1 MNTLE
6 SNPLESNPWR
16 TTPAHRLAVVL
27 MPFAGGYFL
36 SYLYRSVNAVIA
48 PDLTAELGLAATD
61 LGLLTA
67 AYFFAFAAFQ
77 IPLGVLLDRFGPRR
91 VQATLL
97 LAAASGAFLFSVGGD
112 RVTLIAARALIG
124 LGVCGGLMS
133 SLKAFVQWFPR
144 ERLPLVNGVFMS
156 FGGLGALAAT
166 VPVEWAV
173 QAGGWRTVF
182 AFLGV
187 FTIAAA
193 LCIFLIVPEPEP
205 AASPAAGK
213 GPPALL
219 GDGLGRIFRDPYFW
233 RLAPVGA
240 MCMASGMALQGLWAG
255 PWLRDVALLPR
266 AEVAHHL
273 LVLAVFL
280 TLGFPL
286 GGALADRLVRRG
298 VALARVYLGVVIAYL
313 AVLIVLAL
321 QIGAASYWPWAA
333 FGLVSNGT
341 VLAYAMLSQHFPAHV
356 FGRASTALNLLVF
369 SMAFAAQYGIGMII
383 DLWLPTPSGGYDP
396 AAYRAAIGILA
407 ALVAAGL
414 AWFARSSAR

>member
-1 MNTLE
+1 
-6 SNPLESNPWR
+6 
-16 TTPAHRLAVVL
+16 

-36 SYLYRSVNAVIA
+36 SYLFRSVNAVIA

-77 IPLGVLLDRFGPRR
+77 LPLGVLLDRFGPRR
-91 VQATLL
+91 VQAALL
-97 LAAASGAFLFSVGGD
+97 LAAASGAFLFSLGGD
-112 RVTLIAARALIG
+112 RATLTAARALIG

-133 SLKAFVQWFPR
+133 SFKAFVLWFPR

-173 QAGGWRTVF
+173 QAGGWRLVF

-187 FTIAAA
+187 LTIAAA
-193 LCIFLIVPEPEP
+193 LGIFFVVPESEP
-205 AASPAAGK
+205 AASPAVADESQ
-213 GPPALL
+213 PAQL
-219 GDGLGRIFRDPYFW
+219 GYGLGRIFRDPFFW
-233 RLAPVGA
+233 RLAPVSA
-240 MCMASGMALQGLWAG
+240 LCMASGMALQGLWAG

-266 AEVAHHL
+266 AEVAQHL
-273 LVLAVFL
+273 LVLAAFL

-286 GGALADRLVRRG
+286 CGALADLLVRRG

-341 VLAYAMLSQHFPAHV
+341 ALAYAMFSNHFPAHV
-356 FGRASTALNLLVF
+356 YGRASTALNVLVF
-369 SMAFAAQYGIGMII
+369 GIAFAAQYGVGIVI
-383 DLWLPTPSGGYDP
+383 DLWPPTPTGGYDP
-396 AAYRAAIGILA
+396 AGYSAAIGGLA

-414 AWFARSSAR
+414 LWFARGTTSR